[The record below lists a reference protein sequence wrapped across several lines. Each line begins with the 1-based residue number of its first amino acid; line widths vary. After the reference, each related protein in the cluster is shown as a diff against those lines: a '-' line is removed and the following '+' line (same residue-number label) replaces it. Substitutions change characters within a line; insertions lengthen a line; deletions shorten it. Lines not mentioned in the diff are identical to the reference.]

1 MPRAG
6 RGAASARAETKEST
20 RPSKGHEVGEKT
32 EAMNPEA
39 TNDSVPE
46 QIGEYKILR
55 RIGAGAMSVV
65 YEGVNPATRQSV
77 AVKVLDPA
85 LLSDADAIKR
95 IEREARALD
104 KIRHPNVAQLMGF
117 GRTPA
122 GSPFLVFEL
131 VVGHTLAELIEM
143 RMPVDP
149 LAALAWLEEAALALC
164 EAWKRKIIHRDIK
177 PGNLMVQGDG
187 QLKMVDFGLAKAL
200 FEDVDHT
207 QENSVL
213 GTPRYMS
220 PEMSLGQSLDFRAD
234 MYSLGATFYHLLV
247 GQSPFDAATAAQMM
261 MKHATSPLPTPR
273 SIEPGI
279 PADIESILMRLLAKD
294 AGGRYES
301 YDDLCAAIR
310 ESRLAI
316 ESREA
321 AAAAA
326 GGADDSAF
334 EGDPASLDPAFGIG
348 SSSNP
353 SAPEPG
359 PIAQDDTE
367 DAFAG
372 DPSLL
377 DPVARAAAHPGE
389 TGAAATSISATTTSS
404 ETARRHGGPIDDD
417 ERRARA
423 MKIDLGPPAP
433 RASIFARATVVLAIV
448 LIGAGAYYAMQ
459 NKAGRPPGRGRTAGA
474 GGWIDA
480 KINGFLASPRAA
492 ERSAEDA
499 RTETMQIMEAAMSA
513 VLRYEAASARVT
525 RHLDEVVAGGYM
537 RADAASDAW
546 GKALRF
552 QALTG
557 TLRSSGRDGTLG
569 TADDFVIDNTLNFTK
584 LPAQD
589 IARAD

>member
-1 MPRAG
+1 
-6 RGAASARAETKEST
+6 
-20 RPSKGHEVGEKT
+20 
-32 EAMNPEA
+32 MNPDA
-39 TNDSVPE
+39 TKDSVPE
-46 QIGEYKILR
+46 QIGEYKIVR

-65 YEGVNPATRQSV
+65 YEGVNPATSQSV
-77 AVKVLDPA
+77 AIKVLDPA

-117 GRTPA
+117 GRLPA
-122 GSPFLVFEL
+122 GSPYLVFEL
-131 VVGHTLAELIEM
+131 VIGHTLAELIEM

-149 LAALAWLEEAALALC
+149 LAALAWLEQAALALC

-261 MKHATSPLPTPR
+261 MKHANSPLPTPR
-273 SIEPGI
+273 SIEPEI
-279 PADIESILMRLLAKD
+279 PPDIESILMRLLAKD
-294 AGGRYES
+294 PGGRYES
-301 YDDLCAAIR
+301 YEDLCAAIR
-310 ESRLAI
+310 EARLAI

-326 GGADDSAF
+326 GAEDDSDF
-334 EGDPASLDPAFGIG
+334 EGDPASLDPAYGVG
-348 SSSNP
+348 SASSS
-353 SAPEPG
+353 STPEPEHM
-359 PIAQDDTE
+359 AEDDP
-367 DAFAG
+367 DDPFAG

-377 DPVARAAAHPGE
+377 DPVAGAISNSAAPAG
-389 TGAAATSISATTTSS
+389 S
-404 ETARRHGGPIDDD
+404 RRPRRTGGPMDDD
-417 ERRARA
+417 QRRERA

-433 RASIFARATVVLAIV
+433 RTSMFARATVLVAIV

-459 NKAGRPPGRGRTAGA
+459 DRTDRSAGDRSGA
-474 GGWIDA
+474 GVGGWLDR
-480 KINGFLASPRAA
+480 KINGLLASPRAA

-499 RTETMQIMEAAMSA
+499 RIETMEIMEAVMSA
-513 VLRYEAASARVT
+513 VLRYEVDRARVA
-525 RHLDEVVAGGYM
+525 RRLDEVVAGGYLQ
-537 RADAASDAW
+537 AEAASDAW
-546 GKALRF
+546 GKPLRF

-557 TLRSSGRDGTLG
+557 TLRSSGRDGSLG
-569 TADDFVIDNTLNFTK
+569 TADDFVIDNALNFTK

-589 IARAD
+589 IAQAD

>member
-1 MPRAG
+1 
-6 RGAASARAETKEST
+6 
-20 RPSKGHEVGEKT
+20 
-32 EAMNPEA
+32 MNREA
-39 TNDSVPE
+39 TNDSAPE
-46 QIGEYKILR
+46 QIGEYKIVG
-55 RIGAGAMSVV
+55 RIGSGAMSVV
-65 YEGVNPATRQSV
+65 YEGVNPATSQSV
-77 AVKVLDPA
+77 AIKVLDPA

-104 KIRHPNVAQLMGF
+104 KIRHPNVAQLMGY
-117 GRTPA
+117 GRMPE
-122 GSPFLVFEL
+122 GSPYLVFEL

-143 RMPVDP
+143 RMPVDS
-149 LAALAWLEEAALALC
+149 LAALAWLEEASLALC
-164 EAWKRKIIHRDIK
+164 EAWKHKIIHRDIK
-177 PGNLMVQGDG
+177 PGNMMVQGDG

-261 MKHATSPLPTPR
+261 MKHANSPLPTPR
-273 SIEPGI
+273 SIEPRI
-279 PADIESILMRLLAKD
+279 PPDIESILMRLLAKD

-301 YDDLCAAIR
+301 YEDLCAAIR
-310 ESRLAI
+310 EARLAI

-334 EGDPASLDPAFGIG
+334 EGDPSSLDPAFGIG
-348 SSSNP
+348 ATSNP
-353 SAPEPG
+353 SAPGAG
-359 PIAQDDTE
+359 PLAEDDTE
-367 DAFAG
+367 RAFTG

-377 DPVARAAAHPGE
+377 DPVARAAAGPGE
-389 TGAAATSISATTTSS
+389 AGVGAISNSAAPLGS
-404 ETARRHGGPIDDD
+404 ETPQRTGGPIDDD
-417 ERRARA
+417 ERRERA

-433 RASIFARATVVLAIV
+433 RASMFARATVVLAIV

-459 NKAGRPPGRGRTAGA
+459 NRAGRAADRGGLHGV
-474 GGWIDA
+474 GGWLDA
-480 KINGFLASPRAA
+480 KINGFLASPRATQK
-492 ERSAEDA
+492 SAEDA
-499 RTETMQIMEAAMSA
+499 RIETMEIMEVAMSA
-513 VLRYEAASARVT
+513 ILRYEVDSARIA
-525 RHLDEVVAGGYM
+525 RRMDEVVAGGYLP
-537 RADAASDAW
+537 AEAASDAW

-557 TLRSSGRDGTLG
+557 TLRSSGQDGTLG

-589 IARAD
+589 IAQAD